1 MKGGIGMILNQAG
14 DIRLGTVPVQRV
26 CLGTQTIW
34 ERSGFMPVM
43 TGVKGYFDSA
53 SGFSAQSWENQ
64 VEGADIAFTG
74 NVTRTGN
81 VIRIPA
87 GGGGSFQTGV
97 LPAQFTVYLI
107 ARAEKT
113 SIWYSGFG
121 QFLLSGITTSSGM
134 AGIEISTGWDQRS
147 RAAFRSQNGQQVGA
161 MLPGNEFHVLAVA
174 VSGQSG
180 RCFADGSY
188 SGALSY
194 RAGTL
199 QRLWLGKRENF
210 NSCYANEYKFMAYAE
225 AAHTD
230 LEIIRNSVWLMQH
243 YGVTPLDSVM
253 FPSWISATGTQYL
266 ETGYVQQSSA
276 MQGNASLRIDG
287 VSNVSTAIWKAGAG
301 LQLAYDPY
309 DTTHP
314 LVFYAGGQ
322 EVVYTDPQAVQYGNR
337 AAVMLRVSPSGTQV
351 GAGSSYV
358 YGTAA
363 DASALASG
371 GYQLLGTGFNGRLY
385 SAMLCDNEEI
395 VRDLVPA
402 VRLSDGKPGMY
413 DFVSHTLLTNAGTG
427 EFGYGS

>member
-1 MKGGIGMILNQAG
+1 MILNQAG
-14 DIRLGTVPVQRV
+14 DIRLGEVPVQRV

-34 ERSGFMPVM
+34 ERSSFMPVM

-64 VEGADIAFTG
+64 VEGVDIGFTG

-180 RCFADGSY
+180 RCFADGNY

-266 ETGYVQQSSA
+266 ETCYVQQSSA

-314 LVFYAGGQ
+314 QVFYAGGQ

-337 AAVMLRVSPSGTQV
+337 AAFFLRVSPSGTQV

-363 DASALASG
+363 DASALTSG
-371 GYQLLGTGFNGRLY
+371 GYQLLDTGFNGRLY

-395 VRDLVPA
+395 VRDLLPA

-413 DFVSHTLLTNAGTG
+413 DFVSHTLLTNAGAG

>member
-1 MKGGIGMILNQAG
+1 MILNQAG
-14 DIRLGTVPVQRV
+14 DIRLGEVPVQKV

-64 VEGADIAFTG
+64 VEGADIAFSG
-74 NVTRTGN
+74 NVTRTNN

-97 LPAQFTVYLI
+97 LPSQFTVYLI

-147 RAAFRSQNGQQVGA
+147 RAAFRSQNGQNVDTR
-161 MLPGNEFHVLAVA
+161 LPGNEFHVLAVS
-174 VSGQSG
+174 VSGQTG
-180 RCFADGSY
+180 RCFADGDLI
-188 SGALSY
+188 GTLTY

-210 NSCYANEYKFMAYAE
+210 NSRYANEYRFMAYAE

-230 LEIIRNSVWLMQH
+230 LEITRNSAWLMQR
-243 YGVTPLDSVM
+243 YGVVPLDSVA
-253 FPSWISATGTQYL
+253 FPVWISATGTQYL
-266 ETGYVQQSSA
+266 DTGYAQQSTD
-276 MQGNASLRIDG
+276 MQLNARLRIDSAPALPAA
-287 VSNVSTAIWKAGAG
+287 VLQAGTG
-301 LQLAYDPY
+301 LQLAYDAY

-314 LVFYAGGQ
+314 QVYYAGGQ
-322 EVVYTDPQAVQYGNR
+322 EVVRTDGQAVQYGSQVN
-337 AAVMLRVSPSGTQV
+337 VLLKVGVSATQV

-358 YGTAA
+358 NGTAA

-371 GYQLLGTGFNGRLY
+371 SYQLLGTGFNGRLY
-385 SAMLCDNEEI
+385 SAMLCDDEAI

-402 VRLSDGKPGMY
+402 VRLSDSKPGMY
-413 DFVSHTLLTNAGTG
+413 DFVSHVLLTNAGTG
-427 EFGYGS
+427 EFGYGTG